1 MVGYDR
7 IIKASE
13 EVTEEDLRTARL
25 DDAVKDKLDENPL
38 QDLMLSLV
46 SLIET
51 ESKESKERDSGKGK
65 NNAKTASVS
74 IENQKASS
82 SRPVTPPYTQPRL
95 PNAFET
101 PDNKRKISETSFGT
115 RSTESTPNK
124 LIHAEAKV
132 QSLQTKFVDT
142 IINRLWSGQIDIP
155 WVQGRHMF
163 LTYTEFSLFDIL

>member
-1 MVGYDR
+1 MLLIAGYAR

-13 EVTEEDLRTARL
+13 EVTEEDLRTARINY
-25 DDAVKDKLDENPL
+25 AVKDKLDENPL

-46 SLIET
+46 SLLET
-51 ESKESKERDSGKGK
+51 QSKESQERDTEKGK
-65 NNAKTASVS
+65 NPGITPSVS
-74 IENQKASS
+74 TEKQKALS
-82 SRPVTPPYTQPRL
+82 SRPITPPYTQPRL
-95 PNAFET
+95 PGGFET
-101 PDNKRKISETSFGT
+101 PDNKRKISKTSFGT

-163 LTYTEFSLFDIL
+163 LTYTKSSL